1 MRANLLLLLALPPGH
16 PPFPA
21 GLVLQDI
28 ESEQCCVR
36 VRTEW
41 SDFSDYQ
48 DIEILEAFAEAFRT
62 QLESGQT
69 DLLTELL
76 NSGSHVLRI
85 EDHGTIEIENLERE
99 VSVRAYALGIR

>member
-1 MRANLLLLLALPPGH
+1 MRAKLFVMQALPPGR

-28 ESEQCCVR
+28 ESEQYRVR

-41 SDFSDYQ
+41 SEFSDDQ
-48 DIEILEAFAEAFRT
+48 DIEILEAFGEAFRT

-76 NSGSHVLRI
+76 KSGSHVLRI
-85 EDHGTIEIENLERE
+85 EDHGTIEIESLERE
-99 VSVRAYALGIR
+99 LGVRADELGIR